1 MKLNVSK
8 FLAGGL
14 LAVALPLL
22 SACYATVGTDGRTYL
37 QPMGFGGYSY
47 GYGSG
52 YGTAYGP
59 SYSYGLGSYRTV
71 QGYSY
76 YTPTQIGTTVTTI
89 PATTAYT
96 SYPIV
101 SRKIVGV
108 SDACLVKPKPKKT
121 KSCSK

>member
-8 FLAGGL
+8 FVAGAL
-14 LAVALPLL
+14 LSAALPLQTA
-22 SACYATVGTDGRTYL
+22 SYATVGTDGRTYL
-37 QPMGFGGYSY
+37 QPMGYGGLGYGYSY
-47 GYGSG
+47 G
-52 YGTAYGP
+52 TAYAPG
-59 SYSYGLGSYRTV
+59 YAYGLGNYRTV

-76 YTPTQIGTTVTTI
+76 YAPSRIGTTITTL

-121 KSCSK
+121 KSCK